1 MNLLLYIYYHFFSP
15 CTTLCVW
22 NSNTVL
28 STIFPYA
35 LFSDM
40 VSVYVL
46 YCLQV
51 QTLDFACGKYA

>member
-1 MNLLLYIYYHFFSP
+1 MNLLLYVYYHFFSP
-15 CTTLCVW
+15 CATLCVW
-22 NSNTVL
+22 NPNTVL

-46 YCLQV
+46 YYLQV
-51 QTLDFACGKYA
+51 QTADFACGKHA